1 MDIFILNKHETSLN
15 VPIFTSKLDI
25 VDNERKLFIEEAY
38 KVGGKQN
45 YKTNLKGIMSS
56 YRVWQQTKLY
66 NNLLSKIKK
75 ICQKAANLS
84 LNHID
89 AWVGIYKKGHY
100 AISHSHYPSLVTFV
114 YYLQVDDNNPTP
126 LIFTDNNFTFTPST
140 NSLIIFPGYMYHFV
154 PEHKS
159 NIDRIVI
166 SGNFDGKK

>member
-1 MDIFILNKHETSLN
+1 MSIFILNKHETSLS
-15 VPIFTSKLDI
+15 VPIYTSELDI
-25 VDNERKLFIEEAY
+25 IDDERKLFIEEAY
-38 KVGGKQN
+38 KVGGKQSF
-45 YKTNLKGIMSS
+45 KTNLKGIMSS
-56 YRVWQQTKLY
+56 YRVWNQTNLY